1 MLITREV
8 ASLTKNSR
16 LLASAC
22 FFLFA
27 ICMLLFTM
35 GFMPQYRFLF
45 FIGAG
50 ILIVAALVICAD
62 GFKNNRKK

>member
-1 MLITREV
+1 
-8 ASLTKNSR
+8 
-16 LLASAC
+16 
-22 FFLFA
+22 
-27 ICMLLFTM
+27 MLLFTM